1 MAEPRT
7 VTRPQRRQRGT
18 PEETAWQVSALDDT
32 PFLRARWVRQTF
44 PRHFH
49 ETFVICVNEC
59 GAHRSWFRGANVIIP
74 ERAVTVVPPGE
85 VHTGEPVPG
94 APWHYRAMYPGVNTL
109 AELASELGLP
119 RAPVASF
126 RSLWLD
132 DPTMADAFLSAHR
145 AEEERADPLTADGR
159 VVLALGDLLA
169 RHALG
174 RCVAGAA
181 EPRRADRDVQRMVEY
196 LNDNFA
202 LRITLEQLV
211 RSVSATRYAALRA
224 FRRATGI
231 PPHAYLTQ
239 VRIERA
245 KTLLRSALPLAVVAQ
260 RTGFADQSH
269 LTRHFRRLVGVTPGV
284 FARGLT

>member
-1 MAEPRT
+1 MGEPRS
-7 VTRPQRRQRGT
+7 VKRGT
-18 PEETAWQVSALDDT
+18 PDETACWLSALDDT

-49 ETFVICVNEC
+49 ETFVICVNER
-59 GAHRSWFRGANVIIP
+59 GAHRSWFRGATVIIP

-85 VHTGEPVPG
+85 VHTGAPVSG
-94 APWHYRAMYPGVNTL
+94 APWHYRAMYPGVHTL

-119 RAPVASF
+119 TAHVPSF

-145 AEEERADPLTADGR
+145 GQEERADPLTADGR
-159 VVLALGDLLA
+159 VVLVLGDLLA
-169 RHALG
+169 RYALG
-174 RCVAGAA
+174 RRAARGGAA
-181 EPRRADRDVQRMVEY
+181 ESRRADRDVQRMVEY

-239 VRIERA
+239 VRVERA
-245 KTLLRSALPLAVVAQ
+245 KMLLRSALPLAVVAQ

-284 FARGLT
+284 FARGLR

>member
-1 MAEPRT
+1 MKTLPPSSES
-7 VTRPQRRQRGT
+7 G
-18 PEETAWQVSALDDT
+18 EIAWQVAALDDT
-32 PFLRARWVRQTF
+32 PFLRASWVRQTF

-49 ETFVICVNEC
+49 ETFVICVNER

-109 AELASELGLP
+109 AELARELGLP
-119 RAPVASF
+119 SHVPSF
-126 RSLWLD
+126 ASLWLD

-159 VVLALGDLLA
+159 VVLLLGDLLA
-169 RHALG
+169 RYALG
-174 RCVAGAA
+174 RRAAAAA
-181 EPRRADRDVQRMVEY
+181 EPRRVDRDVQRMVEY

-202 LRITLEQLV
+202 VRITLEHLV
-211 RSVSATRYAALRA
+211 QSVSATRYAALRA

-239 VRIERA
+239 VRVERA
-245 KTLLRSALPLAVVAQ
+245 KMLLRSALPLALVAQ

-284 FARGLT
+284 FARGLN

>member
-1 MAEPRT
+1 
-7 VTRPQRRQRGT
+7 V
-18 PEETAWQVSALDDT
+18 TAWQVAALDDT

-49 ETFVICVNEC
+49 ETFVICVNER
-59 GAHRSWFRGANVIIP
+59 GAHRSWFRGATVIIP

-94 APWHYRAMYPGVNTL
+94 APWHYRAMYPCVNTL
-109 AELASELGLP
+109 AELATELGFP
-119 RAPVASF
+119 SAHVPSF

-159 VVLALGDLLA
+159 VVLLLGDLLA
-169 RHALG
+169 RYALG
-174 RCVAGAA
+174 RRIAGAA
-181 EPRRADRDVQRMVEY
+181 EPRRVDRDVQRMVEY

-202 LRITLEQLV
+202 VRITLEHLV

-239 VRIERA
+239 VRVERA

-269 LTRHFRRLVGVTPGV
+269 LTRAFRRLVGVTPGV
-284 FARGLT
+284 FARGLN